1 MFTVGPE
8 LEQAVFASRL
18 ILESSH
24 LLSTFAFLDLCN
36 LEKEWLTS
44 SYYWVTGKAYLWEGL
59 RQNQKN
65 KIMKLDLGG
74 RTDVWGHSSISD
86 TTWAEF

>member
-24 LLSTFAFLDLCN
+24 LLSTFAFLGLCN
-36 LEKEWLTS
+36 FEKEWLTL
-44 SYYWVTGKAYLWEGL
+44 GKLIY
-59 RQNQKN
+59 R
-65 KIMKLDLGG
+65 
-74 RTDVWGHSSISD
+74 SI
-86 TTWAEF
+86 